1 MNNLVKELRLC
12 VDEREVWE
20 LFQNEKISPDHDAL
34 FCDNP
39 IILHN
44 SHRIPS
50 PLNLPINSYGLLI
63 RSVAYLRFRGYL
75 GHINYSGGTYNYISK
90 FQTIWSDWL
99 KEGVINHN
107 GEINKIT
114 AEKLNTWLENQIKV
128 NDAATIIDKVRRL
141 TDWQSLMSL
150 LPSVLTN
157 DVLRNYNFP
166 NLAELTKGVKE
177 IQGERKHKEKYPLHL
192 TFPIIQEAINYIENY
207 TNDIMVL
214 MELKTHLGAPEVNDS
229 TRESRIMYF
238 FRDTSHT
245 FREPKLNKLQELCKI
260 YTRTKYLEW
269 KKNKTKA
276 MPGEGPITIVN
287 EAVRRWTGA
296 NLIILGLFTA
306 GRSQEITLQ
315 PRNIVTPKTRYH
327 EIDQGYRFSRIIW
340 KTARNG
346 KLLEMPIPPIAHTA
360 YNNLCRFS
368 ELYDGKKTGELIIE
382 EYNKSGKRT
391 NLRMTYIL
399 KNFAIWVHG
408 KGGPN
413 FTSHEL
419 RHVIASLM
427 THLNDTNGLLMASK
441 LLGHSSANMTQTYEI
456 QLKNIIIK
464 QMQYMADTSEEFRNT
479 VEEYQAKESLSVLN
493 NVLKPK
499 MEVDENFYG
508 SNKGIMQFSGDIVT
522 NPQKWYEFY
531 KEAILAGELFII
543 QGATCIC
550 AHSLKNPHQM
560 SCQRG
565 INLND
570 YTGILPQP
578 SACTGSTCSN
588 AIYTEQDA
596 EALMLKQSKS
606 IKDLAPKEL
615 QEMAK
620 EWFYVVGDD
629 LQTPDKKIIDEYIA
643 DQNRKNK
650 LHNEVIN
657 G

>member
-1 MNNLVKELRLC
+1 MNDLVKELRLC

-20 LFQNEKISPDHDAL
+20 LLQNEKISPNHDAL
-34 FCDNP
+34 FSDNP
-39 IILHN
+39 IILPN

-50 PLNLPINSYGLLI
+50 PLKLPANSFGLI
-63 RSVAYLRFRGYL
+63 ARSIAYLRFRGYL
-75 GHINYSGGTYNYISK
+75 GHINYSGGSYNYISR

-99 KEGVINHN
+99 KEGVVNHN
-107 GEINKIT
+107 GKINKIT
-114 AEKLNTWLENQIKV
+114 AEKLDTWLENQIRI
-128 NDAATIIDKVRRL
+128 NDAVTIIDKVRRL

-150 LPSVLTN
+150 LPAILTD
-157 DVLRNYNFP
+157 DVLRNYPFP
-166 NLAELTKGVKE
+166 HLAELKERVKDA
-177 IQGERKHKEKYPLHL
+177 QGERKQKEKYPLHL
-192 TFPIIQEAINYIENY
+192 MLPIIQESINYLENY
-207 TNDIMVL
+207 TDDIMLL
-214 MELKTHLGAPEVNDS
+214 MEQKKHLGSPLVNDA

-238 FRDTSHT
+238 FRNTDHI
-245 FREPKLNKLQELCKI
+245 FREPKLKKLQGLCKI

-287 EAVRRWTGA
+287 EAVRRWTAA

-315 PRNIVTPKTRYH
+315 PRNVKTPKTRYH
-327 EIDQGYRFSRIIW
+327 EIDQGYRFTRIIW

-346 KLLEMPIPPIAHTA
+346 KLLEMPIPPVAHTA
-360 YNNLCRFS
+360 YANLSRFS

-382 EYNKSGKRT
+382 EYNKSGRRT

-399 KNFAIWVHG
+399 KDFAVWVHG
-408 KGGPN
+408 KDGPN

-419 RHVIASLM
+419 RHAIASLM
-427 THLNDTNGLLMASK
+427 THLNDTNGLLMAAK
-441 LLGHSSANMTQTYEI
+441 LLGHSSTDMTKTYEV
-456 QLKNIIIK
+456 QLKNIVIK

-479 VEEYQAKESLSVLN
+479 VAEYQAEESLCVLN
-493 NVLKPK
+493 EVLKPK
-499 MEVDENFYG
+499 MEAGERFYG
-508 SNKGIMQFSGDIVT
+508 SNKGLMQFSGDIVT

-531 KEAILAGELFII
+531 KEAIVAGEVFII

-550 AHSLKNPHQM
+550 AHSLKNPNQM

-578 SACTGSTCSN
+578 SACAGSTCSN
-588 AIYTEQDA
+588 AIYTEQNA
-596 EALMLKQSKS
+596 ETLMLKQSQS
-606 IKDLAPKEL
+606 VKDLAPKEL

-650 LHNEVIN
+650 LHSEVIN